1 MIKKFKTPDRANLRI
16 IAAIILLLLVGLTS
30 TFGQK
35 SALNNRFVWWQP
47 IIKKHNIDMN
57 LYNYNNSFTLTK
69 TDTTFNENWL
79 ELGKGDSFKTGN
91 VTFKDAIFISK
102 SNNDSIYWIIRSEIA
117 HHDFDKGEVIIEN
130 CTNESFNLNSND
142 LNPITRG
149 TIKMIRFDIKKMKMN
164 MTMEN

>member
-1 MIKKFKTPDRANLRI
+1 MITTFKTPGKTKVRRI
-16 IAAIILLLLVGLTS
+16 ATLILFLLVGITS

-35 SALNNRFVWWQP
+35 SNDRKVWWMP
-47 IIKKHNIDMN
+47 IITRHNIDLS

-69 TDTTFNENWL
+69 AYTAFNESWL

-102 SNNDSIYWIIRSEIA
+102 SNNDSIYWITRSEIA
-117 HHDFDKGEVIIEN
+117 HHDFDKGEVIIEKSI
-130 CTNESFNLNSND
+130 NESFNLNSKD
-142 LNPITRG
+142 LNPITHD

-164 MTMEN
+164 MTMGN